1 MLNQQVSQIS
11 DVGKVFKNCRE
22 RLFRGRCSR
31 MLKASSLML
40 RGDFFLL
47 LKGKVFENCRERLFR
62 GRCSRMLK
70 ASSIM
75 LRGDFFVAKGQ
86 SFLKLS

>member
-11 DVGKVFKNCRE
+11 DVGKVFENCRE

-40 RGDFFLL
+40 RGDFF
-47 LKGKVFENCRERLFR
+47 C
-62 GRCSRMLK
+62 C
-70 ASSIM
+70 
-75 LRGDFFVAKGQ
+75 LRAKFFKTVVNAFLEGDV
-86 SFLKLS
+86 LEC